1 VAGEVRVRP
10 ELCRGP
16 APGQA
21 NLALSAAVLSRKDN
35 KYMAGFKKKKEGSKN
50 YY

>member
-21 NLALSAAVLSRKDN
+21 NLALSAAGKDN